1 MSGRKFI
8 DTNVFVYAIAPAAP
22 PKKLN
27 LSRALI
33 RSAIADRDGVVSY
46 QVIQELVNVAL
57 RKFTVPVAPADL
69 GDFIDGSFRRM
80 LIVHSSLELFH
91 AALNIQARYRLA
103 WYDSIIVAAAVE
115 SGCTTLCS
123 EDLPEGAKYG
133 SVQVTNPFR

>member
-8 DTNVFVYAIAPAAP
+8 DTNVFVYALDPAAP
-22 PKKLN
+22 PKKLK
-27 LSRALI
+27 SARALI

-91 AALNIQARYRLA
+91 AALSIQTRYRLA

-115 SGCTTLCS
+115 SGCASLYS
-123 EDLPEGAKYG
+123 EDLQDGARYG
-133 SVQVTNPFR
+133 GVQVANPFR